1 MMGNM
6 YENELYHHGVLG
18 MSWGD
23 RHGPPYP
30 LQGEN
35 KDAARAD
42 AKKKLARDKALEK
55 ARKTAAKKRKA
66 ARIEKARAEA
76 KALQKERREQKEVER
91 AEKRARKD
99 AKREMSIAQKKA
111 ELMAKGDLKEIKKNA
126 KLFTN
131 EELQYAI
138 RRAEI
143 IKNGGKELYTK
154 EQAPSRSGL
163 EMAADVAAAFAKIAV
178 PVATVVTTMS
188 AVQKYKQT
196 KEMNMR
202 DIKMKDLDIDIKEL
216 DKAAKESRGSKK
228 IEDDLNN
235 KLSKIDETIKNGRIK
250 DKSSGKSGS
259 VDASAFSSQWAS
271 MKVKDLPKMPKSK
284 WANYNK

>member
-1 MMGNM
+1 
-6 YENELYHHGVLG
+6 
-18 MSWGD
+18 
-23 RHGPPYP
+23 
-30 LQGEN
+30 
-35 KDAARAD
+35 
-42 AKKKLARDKALEK
+42 
-55 ARKTAAKKRKA
+55 
-66 ARIEKARAEA
+66 
-76 KALQKERREQKEVER
+76 
-91 AEKRARKD
+91 
-99 AKREMSIAQKKA
+99 MSIAQKKA

-154 EQAPSRSGL
+154 QAEPSRSGL

-216 DKAAKESRGSKK
+216 DKKAKESKRSDNLSNNISNEISGKDKK
-228 IEDDLNN
+228 VNT
-235 KLSKIDETIKNGRIK
+235 KK
-250 DKSSGKSGS
+250 DKSAGS
-259 VDASAFSSQWAS
+259 FDTSSFSSQWAS

-284 WANYNK
+284 WANYGK